1 MEVNMKLR
9 HLFTINIFFAI
20 FFGISCAVFP
30 GLVHQMYGL
39 PPTDASIWC
48 TRLVGGSILGFGTL
62 MWFGRKTKS
71 IDARRA
77 IALALLTQDSIGTIA
92 SLEIQ
97 LSGAI
102 NTFGWSNIIL
112 YGLLSL
118 AYAYF
123 LFIRPADC

>member
-1 MEVNMKLR
+1 MKLR

-20 FFGISCAVFP
+20 FFGLACAVFP

-39 PPTDASIWC
+39 APNDASFWC

-62 MWFGRKTKS
+62 MWFARKTGD

-77 IALALLTQDSIGTIA
+77 IAMALLTQDSIGTIA
-92 SLEIQ
+92 SAEIQ
-97 LSGAI
+97 FSGAI
-102 NTFGWSNIIL
+102 NSFGWINIVL

-118 AYAYF
+118 AYAWF